1 MASELPYDPTIPDL
15 DEEDPSEV
23 AVPGTDTGG
32 ARGAGSDGI
41 PGLDDCADPVLC
53 AYTEYVEGE
62 EVEDLPAT
70 GEDAEGIAADVWDVL
85 YGVEDPEMPVSIVD
99 LGLVYGVE
107 VTERVDEGVHAEV
120 LMTLTYSGCPARDM
134 LTDEVEQAVASVEA
148 VESVDLR
155 LVWSP
160 EWCIEMVTEQGEA
173 DLREFGLSV

>member
-1 MASELPYDPTIPDL
+1 MSSELPYDPEIPDL
-15 DEEDPSEV
+15 REKDPEDLDAAEIPGTGD
-23 AVPGTDTGG
+23 VPGFD
-32 ARGAGSDGI
+32 
-41 PGLDDCADPVLC
+41 DDCADPALC

-70 GEDAEGIAADVWDVL
+70 GEGAEGIEADVWDAL

-99 LGLVYGVE
+99 LGLIYGVE
-107 VTERVDEGVHAEV
+107 VTEREDVGFHAEV

-134 LTDEVEQAVASVEA
+134 LTDEVERSVVGVEG

-160 EWCIEMVTEQGEA
+160 EWSVEMVTERGKA
-173 DLREFGLSV
+173 DLNEFGLSI

>member
-1 MASELPYDPTIPDL
+1 M
-15 DEEDPSEV
+15 
-23 AVPGTDTGG
+23 
-32 ARGAGSDGI
+32 
-41 PGLDDCADPVLC
+41 PGLDDCADPALC
-53 AYTEYVEGE
+53 AYTEYVEGA

-70 GEDAEGIAADVWDVL
+70 GEGAEGVEVDVWDAL

-107 VTERVDEGVHAEV
+107 VTDRVDEGVHAEV

-134 LTDEVEQAVASVEA
+134 LTDEVERAVAGVEG

-160 EWCIEMVTEQGEA
+160 EWSIEMVTERGKA
-173 DLREFGLSV
+173 DLNEFGLSV